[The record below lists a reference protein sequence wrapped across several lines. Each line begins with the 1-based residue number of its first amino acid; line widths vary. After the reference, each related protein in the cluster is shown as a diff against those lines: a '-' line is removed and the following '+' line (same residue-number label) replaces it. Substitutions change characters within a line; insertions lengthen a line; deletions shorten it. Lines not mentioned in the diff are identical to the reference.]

1 MCSVSAGLLS
11 VVLRV
16 LRTRGGVRPVV
27 AFSCSRPRC
36 RSVFSA
42 PHALKTFP
50 LPTKEIPMVA
60 QPRPINPRRTP
71 RTSHARPL
79 AALVTLAALAG
90 SARGAILEVYND
102 SLITYLPSAASA
114 VQDIRPLANQ
124 RGVNLDGSLRAG
136 STLGLH
142 LNGNPLGGGGAAW
155 SAQQRMSGVRLD
167 IGTYDA
173 SDVDLALPAEVP
185 WVIGRSYNA
194 RQLTSGNAARHS
206 SGYQGEDWF
215 QSSQPEI
222 VYFTGATGDKDVIYL
237 IYGADRY
244 IELKRQ
250 GLSSNE
256 FKTVNGAAGV
266 MVFAAGT
273 TGQPDTYT
281 YYDQVGTQVVF
292 LGFDADAG
300 AAAGQIWKVIAT
312 DGEMAYVG
320 DATTGSTAV
329 SAGYDGSG
337 RILKAYDSSDRR
349 FSYTYS
355 SINGATRLTQ
365 VLAQTKSGGTWASP
379 SGLATVGTVDYEY
392 YATGA
397 TTYGDNGYLKQVV
410 RTVPMS
416 SGPDQVLKTYYRYD
430 AAGNDLL
437 THILDP
443 EGVRQFDWAGD
454 NTFDDDQ
461 FTASS
466 ASLDD
471 YASMEFSYDGSRR
484 ITAIAMQGVCGCGGS
499 NGLHTFDYGSA
510 GGYSASAGYDQEE
523 CTYTIIGFPAGHYH
537 LQYFDETGQTL
548 SRILTT
554 IQPLTGGSPSAWIN
568 RVDRFATSGNNPGG
582 AVQYILPPSEANTW
596 NNSTGSYAYAL
607 AGDDDEQEFALELT
621 NAALYGLPKSQY
633 WNAGGGLA
641 ASTTT
646 NSGAQTMTLGSTAL
660 DAVKVTSTVNVDGET
675 FTRTTT
681 FGSSAAALRPKV
693 VQADNPVVSSG
704 TNGSNAATTTYSYMR
719 PDGSAA
725 FTKDAD
731 GTWSYTQR
739 TAGLIVKRIQDA
751 NTAGSFVSGDDPNG
765 DFGITEVN
773 IGLDLTTT
781 YTYDAQGRSL
791 TTTAPDGNV
800 SQVHHVCLEDGQ
812 MATVSIPL
820 VSGGNYYGPV
830 GYTITNQ
837 AGRVTA
843 SGQISFTGG
852 DTSTA
857 PSGWID
863 TSASDPIAVVIHG
876 TLTRLTINTY
886 EGSGTRVLTSDDYY
900 NIASP
905 AYDRTTY
912 DYDGAGRMIGVKD
925 PTGTITRTNF
935 DAIGRYS
942 STEIG
947 TIDNILTAGSS
958 NMIVVSGVEYD
969 GSASLV
975 SGKNSLVTK
984 RYNRVQSG
992 TTNQRVTEYV
1002 HDGRN
1007 RVVVTINPQAPHS
1020 VVKYDTSGRVI
1031 ATGLYSSSSGL
1042 TGSTNPVSTTSNR
1055 IALTETSYDEL
1066 GRAYKTTRHEID
1078 QSTGASSDTLD
1089 TEMWYD
1095 DDGRVAKTAGTTL
1108 TKTFYDRVGRVT
1120 NQFTLAADN
1129 DASYAAA
1136 VGSVSGDTVLVEDQ
1150 TYMDD
1155 FGKTLM
1161 RVSIAR
1167 HHDDTTTTGALD
1179 TDANLNEIVF
1189 ANVEGRVSITSYWYD
1204 ARNRLTDT
1212 VVLGTYGGGGG
1223 GDYDRDAYGSPHTR
1237 SATALRT
1244 TTTFDD
1250 DGTVASITDPAA
1262 RITAF
1267 TYDDAG
1273 RKLKTINNYVDG
1285 TAGGGTLDDEDQITE
1300 ATYTNGVQTAFTAY
1314 VPGGSNQVTTYTYG
1328 VLTSDSPGAS
1338 TFASNRLLRKVTYP
1352 DSASGSDVVRFAY
1365 NAQGQAIFK
1374 QDQAGNVLETDYDTA
1389 GRKTA
1394 QRATTINTG
1403 AGFDNQVQA
1412 IRTVYDTSGRVST
1425 VTQYNSP
1432 SSTSSGN
1439 VTDQVMFTYDDWGN
1453 PITFE
1458 QDVNSVIAANGD
1470 QWIATSAWAKATG
1483 GARTLRRTQEVLQR
1497 WQNSGGWSLVDA
1509 RDVRFSYGSGGSIN
1523 DTASR
1528 VETVREQVSGSPVD
1542 LATYRYLGNN
1552 RVVGMTYPEPSED
1565 IVNNLHGTSSGTYP
1579 SLDNFGRVTS
1589 CTWFKDHNAGDLEF
1603 YDVDVAY
1610 DELGQVTRVEDN
1622 VYTGRDALYT
1632 LDDLSRSV
1640 KTEEGTWSGSAIT
1653 SLTRQQDWDL
1663 DSIGN
1668 WSADKYDIDGDGL
1681 YTTSGDVNV
1690 ASTFNAANEQT
1701 ARNIVGGASVSLVFD
1716 AVGNL
1721 TNDKQYRYTYDVWG
1735 RVVKVRAQINLTL
1748 ALYRYNGLGYRIGYQ
1763 YDLDADL
1770 SVETS
1775 NSNDDPWMYSIYD
1788 SSWRSVASVFAVD
1801 DGAGLE
1807 SGEYLAKA
1815 DDEPRETFIWHTA
1828 GLNGRGTSSKLDDVI
1843 LRDRDFNTTW
1853 GLAGD
1858 GTCEHRTYY
1867 AQNWRGDV
1875 IATLDPTGARRETIR
1890 YSTYGL
1896 PFGMASG
1903 DVDGSGVVDTTDKNA
1918 INAQIG
1924 KTYGVSGYTAL
1935 LDVDL
1940 DGDVDINDW
1949 NIANGQFGMNLGHGV
1964 LSFDVTS
1971 ANGGNRI
1978 GYAGYAWDNVPSKY
1992 HVRHRVYDPVRGRW
2006 SRRDPSGYVDSPTLY
2021 AYVGNEAMSAIDPV
2035 GQAKIKIEPAYSPV
2049 DGGAGGGKATIYD
2062 GRGKWHPPDFQGPLD
2077 PEDQCCTTAC
2087 SDPLV
2092 TPGVFGA
2099 NVWCG
2104 GKLVSCTC
2112 TGKYKLPANFEGILE
2127 PCTALH
2133 EDINRKYNDKFNN
2146 PAGQDGELFMYPPS
2160 NDKRCEDVCNEA
2172 EALQQ
2177 QVQCVGQGNCNGDSD
2192 CFKTMNSWLATSQ
2205 CMAAKFSAACTS
2217 CRNNEAGGVPAG
2229 YGDWWDAASGL
2240 VNDAQSGC
2248 PPFDVQTKPEYW

>member
-1 MCSVSAGLLS
+1 M
-11 VVLRV
+11 
-16 LRTRGGVRPVV
+16 
-27 AFSCSRPRC
+27 
-36 RSVFSA
+36 
-42 PHALKTFP
+42 
-50 LPTKEIPMVA
+50 
-60 QPRPINPRRTP
+60 
-71 RTSHARPL
+71 
-79 AALVTLAALAG
+79 VTLAALAG
-90 SARGAILEVYND
+90 SAQAAILEVYND

-142 LNGNPLGGGGAAW
+142 LHGNPLGGGGAAW
-155 SAQQRMSGVRLD
+155 SAHQRMSGVRLD

-173 SDVDLALPAEVP
+173 SGVDLALPAEVP

-215 QSSQPEI
+215 QASQPEI
-222 VYFTGATGDKDVIYL
+222 VYFTGATGDKDVVYL

-250 GLSSNE
+250 GTTSNE

-273 TGQPDTYT
+273 TGEPDTYT
-281 YYDQVGTQVVF
+281 YYDQVRTQVVF

-499 NGLHTFDYGSA
+499 NGLHTFDYGVDSVH
-510 GGYSASAGYDQEE
+510 YSPSAGYDSEQ

-548 SRILTT
+548 TRVLTT
-554 IQPLTGGSPSAWIN
+554 GMPLTSIATDAWVT
-568 RVDRFATSGNNPGG
+568 RVDRFVTSGNNPGG
-582 AVQYILPPSEANTW
+582 AVSSIMPPSESSGWDND
-596 NNSTGSYAYAL
+596 NPPNYFSAL
-607 AGDDDEQEFALELT
+607 AGNDDEQEFALELT
-621 NAALYGLPKSQY
+621 TPELYGLPKSQY
-633 WNAGGGLA
+633 WNAGGSLA

-646 NSGAQTMTLGSTAL
+646 NSAAQSDMFGSTPL
-660 DAVKVTSTVNVDGET
+660 DAVEVDSTVNTDGET
-675 FTRTTT
+675 TNLTTS
-681 FGSSAAALRPKV
+681 FWASAAALRPKI
-693 VQADNPVVSSG
+693 VQTDIPMVSTG
-704 TNGSNAATTTYSYMR
+704 TNGSNALVSTYQYR
-719 PDGSAA
+719 RQDGSIA
-725 FTKDAD
+725 FTVDAD
-731 GTWSYTQR
+731 GTWNYTER
-739 TAGLIVKRIQDA
+739 SGGLVVRRVQDA
-751 NTAGSFVSGDDPNG
+751 KTNGSFATGDDPNG

-830 GYTITNQ
+830 IYTITNQ

-843 SGQISFTGG
+843 SGQISFSGG

-876 TLTRLTINTY
+876 TLTRLAINTY
-886 EGSGTRVLTSDDYY
+886 EGSGTRVMKSDVYY

-905 AYDRTTY
+905 AYDRTEY
-912 DYDGAGRMIGVKD
+912 DYDGAGRKIGTKD
-925 PTGTITRTNF
+925 PTGTITRTNY

-947 TIDNILTAGSS
+947 TIDSILTAGSS
-958 NMIVVSGVEYD
+958 NMVVVSGVEYD
-969 GSASLV
+969 GNLD
-975 SGKNSLVTK
+975 GGNNLVTR
-984 RYNRVQSG
+984 RYTRVQSG
-992 TTNQRVTEYV
+992 STNERSTSYL

-1020 VVKYDTSGRVI
+1020 VVKYDASGRVI

-1055 IALTETSYDEL
+1055 VALTETSYDEL
-1066 GRAYKTTRHEID
+1066 GRIYMTTRHKID
-1078 QSTGASSDTLD
+1078 QSTGASSDTID

-1095 DDGRVAKTAGTTL
+1095 DDGRVAKVAGATL

-1120 NQFTLAADN
+1120 NRFTLAADDDSTYS
-1129 DASYAAA
+1129 DATS
-1136 VGSVSGDTVLVEDQ
+1136 GVSGDTVLVEDQ
-1150 TYMDD
+1150 TYYDD
-1155 FGKTLM
+1155 YGKTLM

-1167 HHDDTTTTGALD
+1167 HHDDTSTTGALD
-1179 TDANLNEIVF
+1179 TDADLSLVDVSEI
-1189 ANVEGRVSITSYWYD
+1189 EGRFSITSFWYD
-1204 ARNRLTDT
+1204 TRNRMTDT
-1212 VVLGTYGGGGG
+1212 VVLGTNGGS
-1223 GDYDRDAYGSPHTR
+1223 DYDRDSYGSPHSR
-1237 SATALRT
+1237 SAIALRT
-1244 TTTFDD
+1244 TATFHD
-1250 DGTVASITDPAA
+1250 DGTVASTTDPAA

-1273 RKLKTINNYVDG
+1273 RKLKTIRNYVDG
-1285 TAGGGTLDDEDQITE
+1285 TAGGGALDDEDQITE
-1300 ATYTNGVQTAFTAY
+1300 ATYTNGVKTAFTAY

-1352 DSASGSDVVRFAY
+1352 DSASGSDVVRYAY
-1365 NAQGQAIFK
+1365 NALGQVIFK
-1374 QDQAGNVLETDYDTA
+1374 QDQAGNVLQTDYDTA

-1394 QRATTINTG
+1394 ERATTIIS
-1403 AGFDNQVQA
+1403 GFDTQVQA
-1412 IRTVYDTSGRVST
+1412 IRTAYDSLGRMST
-1425 VTQYNSP
+1425 VTQYDDP
-1432 SSTSSGN
+1432 SSTSSGD
-1439 VTDQVMFTYDDWGN
+1439 VTDQVKFTYDDWGN

-1470 QWIATSAWAKATG
+1470 QWIATSAWAKAGGGG

-1509 RDVRFSYGSGGSIN
+1509 RDVRFYYGSGGSIN

-1528 VETVREQVSGSPVD
+1528 VETLREQVSGSPVD

-1589 CTWFKDHNAGDLEF
+1589 CTWFKDHAAGDLEF
-1603 YDVDVAY
+1603 YDSDITY

-1668 WSADKYDIDGDGL
+1668 WSADQYDVDGDGL

-1701 ARNIVGGASVSLVFD
+1701 ARNNVGGASVSLVFD
-1716 AVGNL
+1716 EVGNL
-1721 TNDKQYRYTYDVWG
+1721 TNDKTYRYTYDVWG
-1735 RVVKVRAQINLTL
+1735 RVVKVRAQINLML

-1763 YDLDADL
+1763 YDLDASFSID
-1770 SVETS
+1770 TS
-1775 NSNDDPWMYSIYD
+1775 NSNADPWLYSIYD
-1788 SSWRSVASVFAVD
+1788 SSWRNVASVFAVD
-1801 DGAGLE
+1801 DGAGTE

-1815 DDEPRETFIWHTA
+1815 DDEPRELFIWHTA

-1858 GTCEHRTYY
+1858 GVCEQRTYY

-1875 IATLDPTGARRETIR
+1875 VNTLDSTGARRETVR
-1890 YSTYGL
+1890 YSTYGV
-1896 PFGMASG
+1896 PFGIASG
-1903 DVDGSGVVDTTDKNA
+1903 DVDGSGSVVAGDATA

-1924 KTYGVSGYTAL
+1924 KTYGVSGYTVL

-1949 NIANGQFGMNLGHGV
+1949 NVANGQSGLTLGHGV
-1964 LSFDVTS
+1964 QSDAPTS
-1971 ANGGNRI
+1971 TNGGNRI
-1978 GYAGYAWDNVPSKY
+1978 GYSGYGWDNVPSKY

-2006 SRRDPSGYVDSPTLY
+2006 SRRDPLGYVDSPTLY
-2021 AYVGNEAMSAIDPV
+2021 SYVNDRAMAFVDPK
-2035 GQAKIKIEPAYSPV
+2035 GRFP
-2049 DGGAGGGKATIYD
+2049 KATNI
-2062 GRGKWHPPDFQGPLD
+2062 
-2077 PEDQCCTTAC
+2077 
-2087 SDPLV
+2087 
-2092 TPGVFGA
+2092 
-2099 NVWCG
+2099 
-2104 GKLVSCTC
+2104 
-2112 TGKYKLPANFEGILE
+2112 
-2127 PCTALH
+2127 
-2133 EDINRKYNDKFNN
+2133 
-2146 PAGQDGELFMYPPS
+2146 
-2160 NDKRCEDVCNEA
+2160 
-2172 EALQQ
+2172 
-2177 QVQCVGQGNCNGDSD
+2177 
-2192 CFKTMNSWLATSQ
+2192 
-2205 CMAAKFSAACTS
+2205 
-2217 CRNNEAGGVPAG
+2217 
-2229 YGDWWDAASGL
+2229 
-2240 VNDAQSGC
+2240 
-2248 PPFDVQTKPEYW
+2248 TKPECDPESSDHSFTGGMEIDQIDKGSPVGDGSQPDVRACGGEADIYKSPRDKLTSCTFGTNSPATCANCCDDDYNDYIKTCDNKAEPEAKAKCVKQIEDNRTMCKDVCERVIGPHVTDPPFIPYVPTHIPQLPNTPPDDFCASLAPSGWYPRPTLEQCSQQNDCMKASCSKYSEDNKGPLCNQGEGSYGCDLWKYIDNQCNRSASAIWENCKIRAQ